1 MSNVAA
7 LLDILVVSG
16 VVVSAILACNMEK
29 LLSSVIALGVT
40 GIFCAAAFLL
50 MHAPDVA
57 ISEVAVGAA
66 LTPLVLI
73 VALKK
78 MRGRD
83 D

>member
-1 MSNVAA
+1 MSNVVA

-40 GIFCAAAFLL
+40 GIFCAAAFLV